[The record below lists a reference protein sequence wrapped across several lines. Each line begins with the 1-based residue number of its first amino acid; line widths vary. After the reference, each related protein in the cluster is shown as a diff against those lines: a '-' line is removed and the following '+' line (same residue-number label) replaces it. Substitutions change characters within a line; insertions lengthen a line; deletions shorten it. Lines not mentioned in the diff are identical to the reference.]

1 MNRKLLFVDDE
12 PQVLDGLR
20 RLLSDHRQVWDM
32 SFVKDPKEALSKSME
47 TDFDVIISDISMP
60 LQDGFEL
67 LRTLRNIERTKDI
80 PVVIL
85 TGMNEKGL
93 KQKAL
98 DLGATD
104 ILNKPVDREELLARL
119 NNCLRLK
126 TYLDEIKNYSVRLE
140 QTVKERTRELHDTR
154 LEVIRRLGR
163 AAEYRDNET
172 GMHVIRMSLF
182 SALLGLKAGMSEQEC
197 DLLLNASPMHDIG
210 KIGIPDRILLK
221 PGKLDEEEWEIMKTH
236 VTIGAEILAG
246 DDSELL
252 KLACTI
258 VMQHHEKW
266 DGSGYP
272 LGLKGEEIS
281 LPARIVSLCDVF
293 DALTSERP
301 YKTAWPLEKTM
312 KYIQEQKGKH
322 FDPRLVEHFKVILPE
337 IVQIQEK
344 FSDTET
350 PDQDRAEP
358 LSLEVGSSFVK
369 SIINAGNI

>member
-1 MNRKLLFVDDE
+1 
-12 PQVLDGLR
+12 
-20 RLLSDHRQVWDM
+20 
-32 SFVKDPKEALSKSME
+32 
-47 TDFDVIISDISMP
+47 
-60 LQDGFEL
+60 
-67 LRTLRNIERTKDI
+67 
-80 PVVIL
+80 
-85 TGMNEKGL
+85 
-93 KQKAL
+93 
-98 DLGATD
+98 
-104 ILNKPVDREELLARL
+104 
-119 NNCLRLK
+119 
-126 TYLDEIKNYSVRLE
+126 
-140 QTVKERTRELHDTR
+140 
-154 LEVIRRLGR
+154 
-163 AAEYRDNET
+163 
-172 GMHVIRMSLF
+172 
-182 SALLGLKAGMSEQEC
+182 
-197 DLLLNASPMHDIG
+197 
-210 KIGIPDRILLK
+210 
-221 PGKLDEEEWEIMKTH
+221 
-236 VTIGAEILAG
+236 
-246 DDSELL
+246 
-252 KLACTI
+252 
-258 VMQHHEKW
+258 MQHHEKW